1 MNVEEETTR
10 KSACPTPHRMFNGE
24 GNVVAVACDRWKCD
38 VCRQVLAY
46 RWGTRVRYGMAL
58 HGGPSYHWTLTL
70 PGKIKTS
77 RFAFLVLPHLWDN
90 LRKGLQRDVG
100 KWDYA
105 AFVEIH
111 PQRTGIAHF
120 HIVTF
125 TKSPDRLKD
134 RAHHAGFGYMATED
148 LIEGW
153 RAAYYVSKYT
163 SKQGTEMPKGFRRV
177 RLSQCWPKLPEPLYE
192 IALLPM
198 RAKETFGNYLV
209 RVNLATGIETIDL
222 LARWEHKEL
231 DL

>member
-1 MNVEEETTR
+1 MNVEEESTR
-10 KSACPTPHRMFNGE
+10 KSACPTPHRMFNANGD
-24 GNVVAVACDRWKCD
+24 VVAVACDRWKCD
-38 VCRQVLAY
+38 VCRQTLAY
-46 RWGTRVRYGMAL
+46 RWGTRVRYGIAL

-77 RFAFLVLPHLWDN
+77 SFAFLVLPGLWDN
-90 LRKGLQRDVG
+90 LRKGLQRSVG
-100 KWDYA
+100 TWDYA

-111 PQRTGIAHF
+111 PHRVGIAHF

-125 TKSPDRLKD
+125 TKSPQRIKD
-134 RAHHAGFGYMATED
+134 LAHHAGFGYMATED

-153 RAAYYVSKYT
+153 KAAYYVSKYT

-177 RLSQCWPKLPEPLYE
+177 RLSQGWPCLPDALYDVPLYP
-192 IALLPM
+192 IAK
-198 RAKETFGNYLV
+198 RETLSEYLH
-209 RVNLATGIETIDL
+209 RVSVLVSTPEIDL

>member
-1 MNVEEETTR
+1 MYVEAESAR
-10 KSACPTPHRMFNGE
+10 KSACPTPHRMFNTH
-24 GNVVAVACDRWKCD
+24 GNVIAVACDRWKCD

-46 RWGTRVRYGMAL
+46 RWGTRVRYGLAL
-58 HGGPSYHWTLTL
+58 HGGSSYHWTLTL

-77 RFAFLVLPHLWDN
+77 RYAFLVLPHLWDN

-111 PQRTGIAHF
+111 PHRVGIAHF

-134 RAHHAGFGYMATED
+134 RAHHAGFGYMATEQ

-153 RAAYYVSKYT
+153 KAAYYVSKYT

-177 RLSQCWPKLPEPLYE
+177 RLSQGWPNLPTALYDVPLIPMLARESFSTYLHRV
-192 IALLPM
+192 AL
-198 RAKETFGNYLV
+198 ASQQAE
-209 RVNLATGIETIDL
+209 IDL
-222 LARWEHKEL
+222 FARWEHKEL